1 MKKAIVV
8 LSAALMLLA
17 GACGVLP
24 EYSSD
29 IDHNQSPD
37 LNVQTQQPEGSL
49 EDAVA
54 GEKIIYG
61 ENDAE
66 EELSPQKGE
75 ALLTQS
81 VYNSVSSLGN
91 KDAYFYVDL
100 CACFDLD
107 KDFQFEGKQYKEWDK
122 APEMQAYY
130 DAYDLWLQEVYPEL
144 DAQMKAAQAR
154 GEEQAKGWDNH
165 NPQDYFDIYYEHT
178 QPEDVIAA
186 WKEAKDKAAAAQQA
200 YDDWTKTDEY
210 LEQLYSLLKNETL
223 RLKDEGLFVELRGWD
238 IVGYLTKEQV
248 RDFDCGEYGYVISWA
263 EKPAE

>member
-24 EYSSD
+24 DYSSD
-29 IDHNQSPD
+29 MDNEQSPGI
-37 LNVQTQQPEGSL
+37 NVQTQQPEGSI

-54 GEKIIYG
+54 GEKLIYG
-61 ENDAE
+61 DSNAE
-66 EELSPQKGE
+66 EEPEPQQGE
-75 ALLTQS
+75 AVLTQS
-81 VYNSVSSLGN
+81 VHNSVSSLGN
-91 KDAYFYVDL
+91 KDAYFYVRL
-100 CACFDLD
+100 EACFYLD
-107 KDFQFEGKQYKEWDK
+107 KDFEFEGRQYKEWDK
-122 APEMQAYY
+122 VPEMQAYY
-130 DAYDLWLQEVYPEL
+130 DAYDVWLQDVYPGL

-178 QPEDVIAA
+178 QTQEVITA
-186 WKEAKDKAAAAQQA
+186 WKDARDKANAAQQA
-200 YDDWTKTDEY
+200 YEDWTKSDEY
-210 LEQLYSLLKNETL
+210 LEQLYSLLKSETL
-223 RLKDEGLFVELRGWD
+223 RLKEEGLFVELRGWD

-248 RDFDCGEYGYVISWA
+248 RDFDCGEYGYAIGWG